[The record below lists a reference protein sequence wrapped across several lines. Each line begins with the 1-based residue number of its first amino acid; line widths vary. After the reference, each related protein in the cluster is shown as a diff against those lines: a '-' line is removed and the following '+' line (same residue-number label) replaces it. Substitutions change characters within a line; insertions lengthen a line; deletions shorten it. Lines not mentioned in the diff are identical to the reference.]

1 MSDSK
6 NSNNFDCNISENEC
20 KKSKKYKRDDINDI
34 AEACNIKDFIKVK
47 SRAILCD
54 LIIAK
59 REGKNPTPPDSP
71 KRAKAPKKG
80 KECNKQ
86 TLENCT
92 VLQLKK
98 ICSDEGIEKCA
109 KNKDDLIKHI
119 LQSRKNKKGEDEEE
133 EEDEEPSVKKITK
146 QVVLK
151 LLRSLGTYSDIADK
165 YPLTGDLKKKLK
177 ELLEKN
183 NYTINDDNK
192 DDVKKWRKECLDILY
207 KEESEETDEDEEPM
221 KPPTPKKKKDS
232 KKKKAGDCDEENLE
246 NCKIADLIDICKK
259 NGITGYSKY
268 KAEGK
273 SSLTEFIKK
282 QLKTS
287 KQEEEEEEEEEEEIP
302 TPSVK
307 PKTKKSTQ
315 PPIPPR
321 EKTPPIPP
329 RKQVPPPIPPR
340 KQVPPPIPPRKQVPP
355 PIPPRKQVP
364 PPIPPR
370 KQVQPPPPIPQRKK
384 QFPPPPIIIPEP
396 ILSKNI
402 NTIDN
407 LLLSQAEK
415 PFTFETETVAETISE
430 PETIEN
436 IFKRDEDIDV
446 LLSDLQIPSQCNPLN
461 NEYCDDNYHC
471 DIDTKTCIS
480 KDIDIPL
487 NYSTI
492 EINGHSIIGT
502 FDTIEKLNQ
511 ELRSINLP
519 FEESEYIPIFEPSF
533 AEPDEPS
540 FAEPPSIIK
549 QKDIDI
555 IEDIDYV
562 EPPIS
567 TIYKIND
574 IVLIKEG
581 KYKNLYGRINYID
594 DLNGELGIIPIGED
608 NIDNLEKYYYFR
620 EEISEPLKD
629 YMIEEEEEVEEV
641 EKVEEEEEVEEV
653 EEVEKVED
661 EEEVE
666 QEEEEEEKPLPKK
679 VTREKKKFTEDLL
692 NQIQDIPDD
701 ELENIDIAN
710 NTTLKCLGLLG

>member
-6 NSNNFDCNISENEC
+6 NSNNFDCNISEKEC

-34 AEACNIKDFIKVK
+34 AEACGIKDPVKVK
-47 SRAILCD
+47 SRDKLCD
-54 LIIAK
+54 LIISK
-59 REGKNPTPPDSP
+59 REGKNPTPPESP

-119 LQSRKNKKGEDEEE
+119 LKFRKNKKGEEEE
-133 EEDEEPSVKKITK
+133 EEEEEEGEPVKKITK
-146 QVVLK
+146 QVILK
-151 LLRSLGTYSDIADK
+151 LLRSLGTYSDIANN
-165 YPLTGDLKKKLK
+165 YPTMGDLKKKLK

-192 DDVKKWRKECLDILY
+192 DDVKKWRKECLDILQN
-207 KEESEETDEDEEPM
+207 EEAEETDEDEEPM

-232 KKKKAGDCDEENLE
+232 KKKKGGDCDEENLE
-246 NCKIADLIDICKK
+246 NCKIAELIEICKK
-259 NGITGYSKY
+259 NAITGYSKY

-287 KQEEEEEEEEEEEIP
+287 KQEEEEEEEEEIP
-302 TPSVK
+302 TP
-307 PKTKKSTQ
+307 PPTPPREKTPPPPTPPREKTPPPTPPTPPRKKTPP

-321 EKTPPIPP
+321 KKTPPIPP
-329 RKQVPPPIPPR
+329 RKQVVPPPPIPPR
-340 KQVPPPIPPRKQVPP
+340 KQV
-355 PIPPRKQVP
+355 
-364 PPIPPR
+364 
-370 KQVQPPPPIPQRKK
+370 
-384 QFPPPPIIIPEP
+384 PPPIIIPEP

-402 NTIDN
+402 NIIDN

-415 PFTFETETVAETISE
+415 PFTFETETVAETITE

-446 LLSDLQIPSQCNPLN
+446 LLSDLQIPSQCNPIN
-461 NEYCDDNYHC
+461 NEYCDDNYNC
-471 DIDTKTCIS
+471 DIETKTCIS

-502 FDTIEKLNQ
+502 ADTIEKLNQ

-519 FEESEYIPIFEPSF
+519 FEESEYIPVSQPSF
-533 AEPDEPS
+533 VEPS
-540 FAEPPSIIK
+540 FAEPPSILK
-549 QKDIDI
+549 QEDIDI
-555 IEDIDYV
+555 IEDVEYV
-562 EPPIS
+562 EQVPIS

-581 KYKNLYGRINYID
+581 KYENLYGRINYID
-594 DLNGELGIIPIGED
+594 DFNGELGIVPIGE
-608 NIDNLEKYYYFR
+608 NMDNLEKYYYFR

-629 YMIEEEEEVEEV
+629 YMIEEEEEVEER
-641 EKVEEEEEVEEV
+641 KKEEEG
-653 EEVEKVED
+653 
-661 EEEVE
+661 
-666 QEEEEEEKPLPKK
+666 EEEKPLPKK
-679 VTREKKKFTEDLL
+679 PSREKKKFTEDLL

-701 ELENIDIAN
+701 ELENIDIASDA
-710 NTTLKCLGLLG
+710 TLKCLGLLG